1 MLLLGTDFI
10 EAAGVAPLAFVA
22 MVQPRAQI
30 AMGEA
35 IGTDLLLS
43 FVLAL
48 AVVAAA
54 AVSGVVGTRRK
65 LRQSARKSRHH
76 AESMEELLRTVRM
89 AENIAD
95 LGVWQYD
102 PKTGRQFWSDGM
114 RRLFGVDHDEEFVA
128 GDAETLLFANDI
140 DLIGDVM
147 ERSGERLPFA
157 LQYEIHGFEGL
168 PRLLSVQG
176 CNLHSQGGAVDRV
189 VAVVRD
195 VTDQVSRERALET
208 SREAAMIEARRARE
222 LAETDPLTGLA
233 NRRRVMCELD
243 RMILSSRTSDEPL
256 VLILFDID
264 HFKSVNDTY
273 GHPEGDRVLQRVAEL
288 AHGQARD
295 GDLVGR
301 IGGEEFVWIIPGVN
315 GPQAEALAERLRA
328 VVSHK
333 SAVGAVPGVT
343 VSAGLA
349 VLEPSDTSLTIFSR
363 ADAALYDAKH
373 AGRNLVQVAA

>member
-1 MLLLGTDFI
+1 
-10 EAAGVAPLAFVA
+10 
-22 MVQPRAQI
+22 
-30 AMGEA
+30 
-35 IGTDLLLS
+35 
-43 FVLAL
+43 
-48 AVVAAA
+48 
-54 AVSGVVGTRRK
+54 
-65 LRQSARKSRHH
+65 
-76 AESMEELLRTVRM
+76 
-89 AENIAD
+89 
-95 LGVWQYD
+95 
-102 PKTGRQFWSDGM
+102 
-114 RRLFGVDHDEEFVA
+114 
-128 GDAETLLFANDI
+128 
-140 DLIGDVM
+140 
-147 ERSGERLPFA
+147 
-157 LQYEIHGFEGL
+157 
-168 PRLLSVQG
+168 
-176 CNLHSQGGAVDRV
+176 
-189 VAVVRD
+189 
-195 VTDQVSRERALET
+195 
-208 SREAAMIEARRARE
+208 
-222 LAETDPLTGLA
+222 
-233 NRRRVMCELD
+233 MCELD
-243 RMILSSRTSDEPL
+243 RMILSSRTSDLPL
-256 VLILFDID
+256 VLILFEID